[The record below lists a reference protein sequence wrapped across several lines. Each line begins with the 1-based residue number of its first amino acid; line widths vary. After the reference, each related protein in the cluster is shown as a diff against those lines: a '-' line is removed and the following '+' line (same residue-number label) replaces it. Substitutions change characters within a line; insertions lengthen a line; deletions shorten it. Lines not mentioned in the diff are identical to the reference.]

1 VGMAMSPSLVF
12 SLLLASLYGAVF
24 HFVWGK
30 RWRDLALYWMVAVVG
45 FAIGQALFSFLGFSI
60 YLIGEV
66 RVVESTIVSWVCL
79 FVARWLNI

>member
-1 VGMAMSPSLVF
+1 MGMAVSPSLVF

-45 FAIGQALFSFLGFSI
+45 FAIGQALFNFLGFSI

>member
-1 VGMAMSPSLVF
+1 MGMAMSPSLVF

-45 FAIGQALFSFLGFSI
+45 FAIGQALFNFLGFSI

>member
-45 FAIGQALFSFLGFSI
+45 FAIGQALFNFLGFSI

>member
-1 VGMAMSPSLVF
+1 MGMTMAPSLVF
-12 SLLLASLYGAVF
+12 SVLLASLYGAVF

-30 RWRDLALYWMVAVVG
+30 RWRDLVLYWVVGVVG
-45 FAIGQALFSFLGFSI
+45 FAIGQALFGFLGFSM

-79 FVARWLNI
+79 FVARWLNV

>member
-1 VGMAMSPSLVF
+1 VGMAVSPSLVF

-30 RWRDLALYWMVAVVG
+30 RWRDLALYWMVAVIG
-45 FAIGQALFSFLGFSI
+45 FAIGQALFNFLGFSI

>member
-1 VGMAMSPSLVF
+1 MAMSPSLVF

-45 FAIGQALFSFLGFSI
+45 FAIGQALFNFLGFSI